1 MKKQRKCMRTE
12 LMMAISILL
21 LFIISVS
28 CIGCE
33 LKALTN
39 TNSSDKT
46 PIKPATA
53 STSTTT
59 TAVPQTTVPETTVPV
74 TEPPKPPQF
83 LNPLSGCEA
92 TEEIS
97 KTRPVSV
104 CIGNTASSLP
114 QFGISDAEILVEAPV
129 EGGITR
135 LMIIS
140 CNYANANII
149 GSVRSTRSY
158 LADIANQFDAIQA
171 YVGTTDSGKST
182 AFKSYDTMDYIIQ
195 NMSDV
200 YFSDALRSSPHH
212 IMTNGDR
219 LLNGISSLGFRKSV
233 SDKALPFEFPEYFS
247 KATLSENDSLYVRI
261 PFSSAQTA
269 EFKYNTST
277 ENYDRYQFSSLHSD
291 SDNGKGLSFKNLIL
305 LFCDVTTYDKASGSE
320 ISIDTLNGGTGY
332 YVSEGKYMDIIW
344 YRDKNSDL
352 KFADKNGTPLTINR
366 GKTYIGLIRISTKT
380 SVVLNS
386 N

>member
-1 MKKQRKCMRTE
+1 MKKQMRCKRTE
-12 LMMAISILL
+12 LMIAIFLVL
-21 LFIISVS
+21 LFIISAS

-39 TNSSDKT
+39 GDYSDKNSDDPVGT
-46 PIKPATA
+46 
-53 STSTTT
+53 STSKTT
-59 TAVPQTTVPETTVPV
+59 TAVPQTTVPQTTVPI
-74 TEPPKPPQF
+74 TEPPKPPKF

-97 KTRPVSV
+97 KTRPISV

-114 QFGISDAEILVEAPV
+114 QFGISNAEILVEAPV

-140 CNYANANII
+140 CNYANADVI
-149 GSVRSTRSY
+149 GSVRATRSY

-171 YVGTTDSGKST
+171 YAGTTDSGKST
-182 AFKSYDTMDYIIQ
+182 AYKAYDTMDYIAQ
-195 NMSDV
+195 NMSSV
-200 YFSDALRSSPHH
+200 YYSDASRKAPHH
-212 IMTNGDR
+212 LMTNGER
-219 LLNGISSLGFRKSV
+219 ILNGIEAMGFRS
-233 SDKALPFEFPEYFS
+233 SASNKALPFEFAEYFS

-269 EFKYNTST
+269 EFRYNTAT
-277 ENYDRYQFSSLHSD
+277 ENYDRYQFSSPHSD
-291 SDNGKGLSFKNLIL
+291 ADSGKTLSFKNLIL
-305 LFCDVTTYDKASGSE
+305 LFCDATTYDKASGTE
-320 ISIDTLNGGTGY
+320 ISIDTLSGGTGY

-352 KFADKNGTPLTINR
+352 KFTDKNGNPLVINR
-366 GKTYIGLIRISTKT
+366 GKTYIGLIRISSKT

>member
-1 MKKQRKCMRTE
+1 MEKQRKCMKTE
-12 LMMAISILL
+12 LMIALFALL

-28 CIGCE
+28 CMGCE
-33 LKALTN
+33 LKALTHS
-39 TNSSDKT
+39 NSSDTDSK
-46 PIKPATA
+46 KPVTA
-53 STSTTT
+53 SSSVIT
-59 TAVPQTTVPETTVPV
+59 TASPQTTVPQTTVPV

-140 CNYANANII
+140 CNYANANVI
-149 GSVRSTRSY
+149 GSVRSTRAY

-182 AFKSYDTMDYIIQ
+182 SFKSYDTMDYIIQ
-195 NMSDV
+195 NMSNV
-200 YFSDALRSSPHH
+200 YYSDASRSSPHQ

-219 LLNGISSLGFRKSV
+219 LLNGITSLGLRTST
-233 SDKALPFEFPEYFS
+233 SDKPLPFEFAEYFS

-261 PFSSAQTA
+261 PFSSTQTA
-269 EFKYNTST
+269 EFRYNAST
-277 ENYDRYQFSSLHSD
+277 ENYDRYQFSSVHSD
-291 SDNGKGLSFKNLIL
+291 SENGKGLSFKNLIL
-305 LFCDVTTYDKASGSE
+305 LFCDATTYDKASGTE
-320 ISIDTLNGGTGY
+320 ISIDMQNGGTGY

-352 KFADKNGTPLTINR
+352 KFADKNGNPLVINR
-366 GKTYIGLIRISTKT
+366 GKTYIGLIRISSKT

>member
-1 MKKQRKCMRTE
+1 MKNQRKCMRTE

-97 KTRPVSV
+97 KTRPISV

>member
-1 MKKQRKCMRTE
+1 MKKQRKCMKTE
-12 LMMAISILL
+12 FMIAISIVL

-39 TNSSDKT
+39 TAPDDKNSNAPVT
-46 PIKPATA
+46 V
-53 STSTTT
+53 STSKITTSI
-59 TAVPQTTVPETTVPV
+59 PQTTVPETTVIV
-74 TEPPKPPQF
+74 TEPPEPPEF
-83 LNPLSGCEA
+83 FNPLSGCEA

-97 KTRPVSV
+97 KTRPISI

-135 LMIIS
+135 LMIIT
-140 CNYANANII
+140 CNYANADTI

-200 YFSDALRSSPHH
+200 YYSDASRNSPHH

-219 LLNGISSLGFRKSV
+219 LSKGIASLGLRSITSNKP
-233 SDKALPFEFPEYFS
+233 LPFEFAEYFS
-247 KATLSENDSLYVRI
+247 KATLSDNDSLYVRI
-261 PFSSAQTA
+261 PFSSSLTA
-269 EFKYNTST
+269 EFKYNASS
-277 ENYDRYQFSSLHSD
+277 ENYDRYQFSSVHSD
-291 SDNGKGLSFKNLIL
+291 SNNGKGLSYKNLIM
-305 LFCDVTTYDKASGSE
+305 LFCDATTYDKASGTE
-320 ISIDTLNGGTGY
+320 ISIDMQNGGTGY
-332 YVSEGKYMDIIW
+332 YISEGKYMDIIW
-344 YRDKNSDL
+344 YRDKNSEL
-352 KFADKNGTPLTINR
+352 KFADKNGNPLVINR
-366 GKTYIGLIRISTKT
+366 GKTYIGLIRISSKT

>member
-12 LMMAISILL
+12 LMIAISILL

-39 TNSSDKT
+39 TDPSDKNV
-46 PIKPATA
+46 IKPATA
-53 STSTTT
+53 STSITTT
-59 TAVPQTTVPETTVPV
+59 EVPQTTVPETTVPV

-97 KTRPVSV
+97 KKRPVAI

-114 QFGISDAEILVEAPV
+114 QFGIGDAEILVEAPV

-140 CNYANANII
+140 CNYSNADVI

-195 NMSDV
+195 NMSNV
-200 YFSDALRSSPHH
+200 YYTDASRSSPHH

-219 LLNGISSLGFRKSV
+219 LSNGIASLGFRTSV
-233 SDKALPFEFPEYFS
+233 SNKALPFEFAEYFS

-269 EFKYNTST
+269 EFKYNSST
-277 ENYDRYQFSSLHSD
+277 ENYERYQFSSVHSD

-305 LFCDVTTYDKASGSE
+305 LFCDATTYDKASGTE
-320 ISIDTLNGGTGY
+320 ISIDMQNGGTGY
-332 YVSEGKYMDIIW
+332 YASEGKYMDIIW

-352 KFADKNGTPLTINR
+352 KFTDKNGNPLVINR
-366 GKTYIGLIRISTKT
+366 GKTYIGLIRISSKT